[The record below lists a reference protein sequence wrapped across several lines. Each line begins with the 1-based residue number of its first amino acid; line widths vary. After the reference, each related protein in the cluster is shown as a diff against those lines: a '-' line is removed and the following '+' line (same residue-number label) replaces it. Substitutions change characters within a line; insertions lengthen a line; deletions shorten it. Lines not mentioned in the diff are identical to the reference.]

1 MISGILERMLEMPPV
16 PKPEEVNNVSPE
28 DLEKL
33 NTIIRVI
40 IRVEKKTSLSINFC
54 ISEKNKRE
62 ALLDTLSSLNNT
74 GKFPKQMDT
83 LDITDLKD
91 YYPQDN
97 SLAREWEVA
106 TQLEFLLKQKKE
118 KGVSIINVFGGDN
131 FFLIDGTEEGGYR
144 NHLFNARREP
154 MHDALSGML
163 IIFWME
169 NEDVVNS
176 IYRNNIDAVNWG
188 ISSFNF

>member
-1 MISGILERMLEMPPV
+1 MISGILECMLEMPPV
-16 PKPEEVNNVSPE
+16 PKPEEIHNVSPE
-28 DLEKL
+28 DLENL
-33 NTIIRVI
+33 NTLIRGIIS
-40 IRVEKKTSLSINFC
+40 VEKQTSLGVTFC
-54 ISEKNKRE
+54 ISDKTKRE

-74 GKFPKQMDT
+74 GKFTKQMDT

-91 YYPQDN
+91 YYVQDY
-97 SLAREWEVA
+97 SLAKEGEVT

-118 KGVSIINVFGGDN
+118 KGVSIVNVFGGDN
-131 FFLIDGTEEGGYR
+131 FFLIDGTKEGGSR

-154 MHDALSGML
+154 MHDILSGML

-169 NEDVVNS
+169 NDDVVNS
-176 IYRNNIDAVNWG
+176 IYRNNVDAVNWG